1 MFLEGNYVSG
11 YDPVYNVVP
20 QRNTG
25 LYDVSP
31 IYYQRFVDYLD
42 KFEEYDVFEFMNLSY
57 YSGY

>member
-11 YDPVYNVVP
+11 YDPVHNVVP

-31 IYYQRFVDYLD
+31 HTIKLPI
-42 KFEEYDVFEFMNLSY
+42 L
-57 YSGY
+57 